1 MKTLSRRALLGAT
14 ASMPL
19 LASCRHGGE
28 ALAIGYLNNLTH
40 AQPLLGASDGRWSAA
55 LGLSMMAFPA
65 GPAVMEALSTGTL
78 LAGFLG
84 PSAAVN
90 AYLRSG
96 GKRGLVL
103 LGAASG
109 GASLVVNPDRKIEG
123 PEGLRGRVVT
133 ASLIASTP
141 DISLRTYLRQH
152 GLRPR
157 DRGGDVTILPM
168 SNTEAFAMLK
178 RRHIDAVWAQEPWAS
193 RMVAAG
199 ARRLLDERELW
210 PHGRFPTS
218 LLVTTRRAIDEQ
230 PAKIERLLGLL
241 NDETARLRR
250 SPDGGF
256 QEASQALS
264 KAIGRALAPAILQ
277 DAWGRF
283 ELTTDPMPEALAE
296 TARRMKAIG
305 YLPAEGSLDGML
317 LDRSAKAEVTR

>member
-1 MKTLSRRALLGAT
+1 M
-14 ASMPL
+14 
-19 LASCRHGGE
+19 
-28 ALAIGYLNNLTH
+28 NNLTH
-40 AQPLLGASDGRWSAA
+40 AQPLVGAASGRWTAA
-55 LGLSMMAFPA
+55 LGLPMMAFPA
-65 GPAVMEALSTGTL
+65 GPAVMEALSAGTL
-78 LAGFLG
+78 LAGFMG

-90 AYLRSG
+90 AFVRSR

-103 LGAASG
+103 RGNASG
-109 GASLVVNPDRKIEG
+109 GASLVVQRDLPLSA
-123 PEGLRGRVVT
+123 PEHLRGRLLT
-133 ASLIASTP
+133 ASQIASTP
-141 DISLRTYLRQH
+141 DVSLRAYLAQH
-152 GLRPR
+152 RLAPR
-157 DRGGDVTILPM
+157 DRGGDVVLLPM
-168 SNTEAFAMLK
+168 PNTEAFVTLK
-178 RRHIDAVWAQEPWAS
+178 RRQIAGVWAQEPWAS

-264 KAIGRALAPAILQ
+264 KAIGRALPPAILQ